1 MRTRDLQDKDRKN
14 ALFRFTKFLLY
25 YIIQKYFEII
35 FNNTQSFPERD
46 NRPKGGKNMDK
57 YEILYIIRAGVDDDQ
72 KTKVVEKFEALTG
85 NLGGTVD
92 SIDKL
97 GLKKFAYEIDKQTE
111 GYYVLMNVTCENEV
125 QIEIGRQ
132 MRNDE
137 AIIRYMIVKK

>member
-1 MRTRDLQDKDRKN
+1 
-14 ALFRFTKFLLY
+14 
-25 YIIQKYFEII
+25 
-35 FNNTQSFPERD
+35 
-46 NRPKGGKNMDK
+46 MDK

-92 SIDKL
+92 SIDKW